1 MAASDLRSTPRG
13 RARRQDVLEAAL
25 EAFATNGY
33 RGASVGAIAK
43 QCGLSE
49 PGLLHHFPSKTAL
62 LMATLQTYERKAW
75 TEASTVGPSAAAGY
89 RQRMLRLAAS
99 HERDP
104 RFVRLLLV
112 IAAES
117 TEAGHPAREWMQ
129 ARYRAAL
136 KSAEQELAAD
146 QADGRLD
153 PDVDVRLLAQLVNA
167 TLDGLEQQFL
177 LSHGTVDIVTPFAAF
192 LDQFYVR

>member
-1 MAASDLRSTPRG
+1 MALSDGRSTPRG

-25 EAFATNGY
+25 EVFAASGY

-62 LMATLQTYERKAW
+62 LLATLETYERKAW
-75 TEASTVGPSAAAGY
+75 AEASSAPAGAAAEY

-117 TEAGHPAREWMQ
+117 TEADHPAREWMQ

-136 KSAEQELAAD
+136 GHTERQLAAD
-146 QADGRLD
+146 QAQGRLD
-153 PDVDVRLLAQLVNA
+153 SNLDVKLLAQLFTA

-177 LSHGTVDIVTPFAAF
+177 LSHGEVDIVTPFAAF
-192 LDQFYVR
+192 LDRFYVQ

>member
-1 MAASDLRSTPRG
+1 M
-13 RARRQDVLEAAL
+13 LEAAL
-25 EAFATNGY
+25 QAFAANGY
-33 RGASVGAIAK
+33 RGASLGAIAK

-62 LMATLQTYERKAW
+62 LMATLETYERKAW
-75 TEASTVGPSAAAGY
+75 TEASAVAPGGTVEY
-89 RQRMLRLAAS
+89 RQRMLRLAAA

-117 TEAGHPAREWMQ
+117 TEPGHPAREWMQ
-129 ARYRAAL
+129 ARYHAAL
-136 KSAEQELAAD
+136 RSAERELAAD

-153 PDVDVRLLAQLVNA
+153 GRVDVALLAQLINA

-192 LDQFYVR
+192 LDRFYVR

>member
-1 MAASDLRSTPRG
+1 MALSGGRSTPRG

-25 EAFATNGY
+25 QAFAANGY
-33 RGASVGAIAK
+33 RGASVGAIAT
-43 QCGLSE
+43 QSGLSE

-62 LMATLQTYERKAW
+62 LMATLETYERKAW
-75 TEASTVGPSAAAGY
+75 TQASAVAPGAALEY
-89 RQRMLRLAAS
+89 RQHILRLAAN

-117 TEAGHPAREWMQ
+117 TEPGHPAREWMR
-129 ARYRAAL
+129 ARYNAAL
-136 KSAEQELAAD
+136 AHAERELAAD

-153 PDVDVRLLAQLVNA
+153 PDVDVALLAQLVIA

-177 LSHGTVDIVTPFAAF
+177 LSHGTVDIVTPLAAF
-192 LDQFYVR
+192 LDRFYVR

>member
-1 MAASDLRSTPRG
+1 MALSNGRSTPRG

-25 EAFATNGY
+25 QAFAANGY

-62 LMATLQTYERKAW
+62 LMATLETYERKAW
-75 TEASTVGPSAAAGY
+75 TEASAVAPGAAVEY

-117 TEAGHPAREWMQ
+117 TEPGHPAREWMQ

-136 KSAEQELAAD
+136 ESAERELAAD

-153 PDVDVRLLAQLVNA
+153 PDVDVALLAQLVNA

-177 LSHGTVDIVTPFAAF
+177 LSHGTVDIVTPLAAF
-192 LDQFYVR
+192 LDRFYVH